1 MRKLSTGVAFRGF
14 TTAALAAMLA
24 AAAPAHADGQAAVHN
39 LFGNLQRAGLGI
51 GLTEKDVRVEPTLI
65 RGMYAMFDRSG
76 GFAGYI
82 NEAGTLRGDYTG
94 MKVMPARAGETMR
107 QMTPAEVIE
116 WRGEVM
122 NAIAYDKLIKV
133 TYGDGGGRKLIL
145 LSAVD
150 CGFCQRF
157 EQEFAKYGNKVNT
170 TFYVLP
176 SGLKKID
183 AGGMAQWQTVSK
195 IWCADDNAAAW
206 KTYWSTLKAPAQS
219 RQCAFDPKTADAQRT
234 YLTEILRVAGA
245 PVRGTPSMVREDG
258 TVINNHLNMDA
269 AYMNQAFGRDSVA
282 QVPADAQ
289 RWLVAGAPQLA
300 DEAAPG
306 QQAAQQAAQQSAQQP
321 ASQQGPKKI
330 KLNDALKSLFN

>member
-1 MRKLSTGVAFRGF
+1 MRKLSTAVAFRGYMVGALV
-14 TTAALAAMLA
+14 AATLA
-24 AAAPAHADGQAAVHN
+24 AAAPAHADGQAAVHSLFDN
-39 LFGNLQRAGLGI
+39 LRRAGLGI

-65 RGMYAMFDRSG
+65 RGMYALFDRSG

-94 MKVMPARAGETMR
+94 MKVMPTRAGETMR

-157 EQEFAKYGNKVNT
+157 EQEFAKYGHQVDT

-195 IWCADDNAAAW
+195 IWCAADNAAAW
-206 KTYWSTLKAPAQS
+206 KTYWSTLKAPPQS

-234 YLTEILRVAGA
+234 YLTEILRVAGS

-258 TVINNHLNMDA
+258 TVINNHPNMDA
-269 AYMNQAFGRDSVA
+269 AYMKQAFGRDSVA

-289 RWLVAGAPQLA
+289 RWLAGAPQLA
-300 DEAAPG
+300 DESSP
-306 QQAAQQAAQQSAQQP
+306 AQQPAQQP